1 MTSLTRT
8 AATLWMFAFS
18 SSSLPFP
25 CLFLTLAPTHTHV
38 RTQLKEYLLMC
49 GMTRAGTVEQRL
61 EASFDLF
68 DANGDGVLSKEEVRN
83 ILIMLV
89 QQKMAL
95 ARFQSTGRKTSP
107 EREVLDPRTLA
118 SIDRVVET
126 TFASVDTDHVCFS
139 SLLSPPGH
147 LARHLLI
154 TRLLVCARTKER
166 HHRQEGVHT
175 GLCDAPRDLLLLQA
189 VLSSPSSPLSFP
201 THLAARAKARDPCI
215 SIPSSSMLLSPAPS
229 RIRCL
234 CGGFPRHKT
243 AFSFLEFL
251 HFSPVPLCLTVGFS
265 LPFSPPPIAVPS
277 HARTQTPASTMATL
291 EPFIRHVCFW
301 TPSSSPFLP
310 LDIT

>member
-1 MTSLTRT
+1 MTAFKQRADEHGCITRD
-8 AATLWMFAFS
+8 AFIES
-18 SSSLPFP
+18 VGSTSHLELAGKIFDVFDKDGSNTMDV
-25 CLFLTLAPTHTHV
+25 CLFLFFPALPLSLSHTGSNTHV

-95 ARFQSTGRKTSP
+95 ARFQSTGRKASP
-107 EREVLDPRTLA
+107 EREILDPRTLA

-139 SLLSPPGH
+139 SLLFPPGH

-243 AFSFLEFL
+243 AFSL
-251 HFSPVPLCLTVGFS
+251 
-265 LPFSPPPIAVPS
+265 
-277 HARTQTPASTMATL
+277 
-291 EPFIRHVCFW
+291 FW
-301 TPSSSPFLP
+301 SSSTFP
-310 LDIT
+310 LSLCV